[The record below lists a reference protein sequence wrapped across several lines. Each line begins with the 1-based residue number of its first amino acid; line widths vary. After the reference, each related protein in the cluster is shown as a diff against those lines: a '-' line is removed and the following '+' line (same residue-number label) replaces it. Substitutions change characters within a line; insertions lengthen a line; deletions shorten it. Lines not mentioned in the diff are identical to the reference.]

1 MWKAVVDDQV
11 LHFELSGINNQNFIM
26 RDVETGSWWQQVS
39 GEAIQGPLKGKRLEL
54 AAWDEVSFEIWRREH
69 PQTLVLAPDEKYADS
84 YYAPDWDAEMKEVPT
99 VVPAD
104 PDEPLHLRELVVGIE
119 IGGAAKAYP
128 LAVLAEQSPVVDE
141 LGGTPLVIVVSRDG
155 KSVRCFS
162 RTVGEEVLDL
172 YRKTG
177 KEDEEEGPLRL
188 VDAQTGS
195 EWDFSGRAVGGPLA
209 GSQLE
214 RIQTLKDYWF
224 DWRLYHPETE
234 VFSAGL

>member
-1 MWKAVVDDQV
+1 MWKAVVDGQV

-26 RDVETGSWWQQVS
+26 HDVETGSWWQQIT
-39 GEAIQGPLKGKRLEL
+39 GEAILGPLKGKRLEL
-54 AAWDEVSFEIWRREH
+54 APWDEVSFEIWRQEH
-69 PQTLVLAPDEKYADS
+69 PDSLVLAPDEKYTDR
-84 YYAPDWDAEMKEVPT
+84 YNFYKGPDWEAYVEELPT

-104 PDEPLHLRELVVGIE
+104 PDDPLRLREVIVGIE
-119 IGGAAKAYP
+119 IDGAAKAYP
-128 LAVLAEQSPVVDE
+128 LAVLAQQSPVVDE
-141 LGGTPLVIVVSRDG
+141 LAGTPLVVVVGGDG

-162 RTVGEEVLDL
+162 RTIGGQVLDL
-172 YRKTG
+172 YRKA
-177 KEDEEEGPLRL
+177 EEEGALRL

-195 EWDFSGRAVGGPLA
+195 EWDFSGRAVAGPLA
-209 GSQLE
+209 GSELE